1 MNLMMGCSV
10 CFFIRT
16 VMMRPRHGVTAW
28 RQPKEKKYCGIPGFK
43 ELIPIITLLG
53 FLKEDKYEKS
63 IS

>member
-1 MNLMMGCSV
+1 
-10 CFFIRT
+10 
-16 VMMRPRHGVTAW
+16 MMRPRHGVTAW